1 MASAERF
8 EELEVWQRARE
19 LTNDVYRLS
28 ATASFAKDFGLRDQ
42 IRRASVSVLSNIA
55 EGFERNS
62 DADFGRFLLI
72 AKGSAGEVRAQLY
85 VALDQD
91 YLDERTFL
99 AAKKK
104 VERVSRLLSRLIAYL
119 KHPPRQLA
127 VRGGSAS
134 LSPRQKDDDFVSES
148 TPPFPFPHPSS
159 LATPPTLIPDSF
171 DL

>member
-1 MASAERF
+1 MARAERF

-42 IRRASVSVLSNIA
+42 IRRASVSVLSNVA

-85 VALDQD
+85 VALDQGHV
-91 YLDERTFL
+91 DERTFL
-99 AAKKK
+99 AAKEK
-104 VERVSRLLSRLIAYL
+104 VESVSRLLSRLIAYL
-119 KHPPRQLA
+119 KHPPRQPA
-127 VRGGSAS
+127 VRGGSTS
-134 LSPRQKDDDFVSES
+134 RSPRQKGDDFVSES
-148 TPPFPFPHPSS
+148 SIPFPSSPPSS
-159 LATPPTLIPDSF
+159 PATSPTFIPYPF